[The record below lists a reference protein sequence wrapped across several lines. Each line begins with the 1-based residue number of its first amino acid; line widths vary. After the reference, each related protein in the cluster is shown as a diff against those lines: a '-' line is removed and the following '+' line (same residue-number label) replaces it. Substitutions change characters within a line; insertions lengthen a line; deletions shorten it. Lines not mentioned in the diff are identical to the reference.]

1 MGRISDVALA
11 WRFALREMRQGL
23 RGFRVFLACLT
34 LGVFAISAV
43 GSLSASIV
51 NGLEKNARAILGGDI
66 EISQTAQDLA
76 PEAVQWLAE
85 NTSAVSLSREM
96 RAMARGTTTDAPRT
110 VVELKA
116 IGGAYPL
123 YGAIT
128 LAGSLDLEAALTA
141 RDGVFGVV
149 AEPELLSRI
158 GVSVGDQIAIG
169 DGVFEFRAVISN
181 EPDRVA
187 NAFSLGPRIMMNNA
201 AYAIAGLQREGSL
214 VRFKYRLRLAPG
226 TEYATFTKKLSA
238 AFPEALWRVRNA
250 TDAQPSI
257 KRFIERLAVF
267 LTLAG
272 VTTLTVGGIGV
283 GIAVQAYLTGKTATI
298 ATLKC
303 LGTPGSVIFLT
314 YMLQI
319 GALSALGITIGL
331 ILGVLSPFVGLVLLD
346 DALPIPTKPGVY
358 PSALGLAAGFGL
370 LTALAFSVWPLA
382 QAREIK
388 PAVLF
393 RDVVSSG
400 RRWPRIG
407 YIILTALAAISLAA
421 LAAFGTG
428 QPFIA
433 RWMVVG
439 IIIALVGFRISA
451 TAIVRLIRRL
461 PTVRNTTLRL
471 ALANIVRPGAPTA
484 GIIVGLGVG
493 LTVLITTALTQG
505 NIAEQV
511 DRRIPEVAPSFFFI
525 DIQSQ
530 QAEDFDIVVRNTPG
544 FVEMER
550 VPNLRARLVRI
561 NKTSL
566 EDADVPPEMS
576 WVKRYEFGATYAADL
591 PLRTNI
597 ADGVWWPDDYT
608 GPPRISVDDD
618 VVRGLGL
625 KVGDTMTF
633 NILGREITAEITST
647 RNIDWSDFGINYVVM
662 FAPGT
667 LEAAPQTQIATAAFD
682 LTAEDEAY
690 RRVTAAFPNVSTVR
704 VRDVIQTA
712 STLLGRITSA
722 TKGTAAITI
731 VAGVLVLVG
740 AIAAGHRGRVYDAVI
755 LKVLGAPR
763 RDILKVYITEF
774 LILGAIT
781 ATVATL
787 LGTLAAW
794 LVITKVM
801 RAEWFFLPVSTIGT
815 AVAGIAI
822 VTVLGCVGTWLALSQ
837 RSAPVLRAE

>member
-1 MGRISDVALA
+1 MELTRDVALA
-11 WRFALREMRQGL
+11 WRFALREMRHGL

-34 LGVFAISAV
+34 LGVFAIAAV

-51 NGLEKNARAILGGDI
+51 DGLEQNARAILGGDL
-66 EISQTAQDLA
+66 EISQTAQDIA
-76 PEAVQWLAE
+76 PEAVQWLAA
-85 NTSAVSLSREM
+85 NTTAVSLSREM
-96 RAMARGTTTDAPRT
+96 RAMARGTTPDAPRT

-116 IGGAYPL
+116 VAGPYPL

-128 LAGSLDLEAALTA
+128 LEGGLDLETALAA
-141 RDGVFGVV
+141 RDGVYGVV

-158 GVSVGDQIAIG
+158 GVALGDQIAIG
-169 DGVFEFRAVISN
+169 DGVFEFRAVIAD

-187 NAFSLGPRIMMNNA
+187 NAFSLGPRIMMNDA
-201 AYAIAGLQREGSL
+201 AYATAGLQREGSL
-214 VRFKYRLRLAPG
+214 IRFKHRVRLTPG
-226 TEYATFTKKLSA
+226 TDYAAFTKELSA
-238 AFPEALWRVRNA
+238 AFPGALWRVRNA

-257 KRFIERLAVF
+257 RRFIDRLAVF

-272 VTTLTVGGIGV
+272 VTALTVGGIGV
-283 GIAVQAYLTGKTATI
+283 GIAVQAYLAGKTATI

-303 LGTPGSVIFLT
+303 LGARGSVIFLT

-319 GALSALGITIGL
+319 GVLSALGIAMGL
-331 ILGVLSPFVGLVLLD
+331 VLGVLSPFVGLVLFA
-346 DALPIPTKPGVY
+346 DALPVPTEPGIY
-358 PSALGLAAGFGL
+358 PSALGLAAGFGV

-388 PAVLF
+388 PAALF
-393 RDVVSSG
+393 RDVVGAG
-400 RRWPRIG
+400 RRWPRLG
-407 YIILTALAAISLAA
+407 YVILTALAAIGLAV

-439 IIIALVGFRISA
+439 IIVALVGFRFAA
-451 TAIVRLIRRL
+451 TGIVALIRRL
-461 PTVRNTTLRL
+461 PRARNATLRL

-484 GIIVGLGVG
+484 SIVVALGVG
-493 LTVLITTALTQG
+493 LTVLVTTALVQG

-511 DRRIPEVAPSFFFI
+511 ESRIPDVAPSFFFI

-530 QAEDFDIVVRNTPG
+530 QVEGFDAAVRNTPG
-544 FVEMER
+544 FVDMER

-561 NKTSL
+561 NETPL

-576 WVKRYEFGATYAADL
+576 WVKRFEFGATYAADL
-591 PLRTNI
+591 PPRATI
-597 ADGVWWPDDYT
+597 VDGAWWPGDYS
-608 GPPRISVDDD
+608 GPPRVSVEDD

-633 NILGREITAEITST
+633 NILGRDITAEIAST
-647 RNIDWSDFGINYVVM
+647 RNIDWSDFGINYIVM

-667 LEAAPQTQIATAAFD
+667 LEAAPQTHLATAAFD
-682 LTAEDEAY
+682 LAAEDEAY
-690 RRVTAAFPNVSTVR
+690 RRVTAEFPNVSTVR
-704 VRDVIQTA
+704 VRDVIETA
-712 STLLGRITSA
+712 SALLGRIASA
-722 TKGTAAITI
+722 ANGTAAITI
-731 VAGVLVLVG
+731 VAGILVLVG
-740 AIAAGHRGRVYDAVI
+740 AVAAGHRRRVYDAVI
-755 LKVLGAPR
+755 LKVLGATR
-763 RDILKVYITEF
+763 RDVLKAYITEF

-801 RAEWFFLPVSTIGT
+801 RAEWVFLPVSTIGT

-822 VTVLGCVGTWLALSQ
+822 VTGLGYVGTWLALSQ
-837 RSAPVLRAE
+837 RPAPVLRAE